1 MIYKKDIVNKIMI
14 GTLLAFIIFLI
25 SMHILINPFGIVE
38 TKLEIVEKNIVSK
51 NWDEVNDALNDI
63 DTLWQKYEI
72 VMRVLN
78 NKSVSDDFI
87 LHLDQCKLLSKYKKD
102 NALEYLSI
110 LKDDI
115 KDMMNVIPNP

>member
-1 MIYKKDIVNKIMI
+1 
-14 GTLLAFIIFLI
+14 
-25 SMHILINPFGIVE
+25 MHILINPFGIVE
-38 TKLEIVEKNIVSK
+38 NKLEIVEKNIVSK

-115 KDMMNVIPNP
+115 KDMMHVIPNP

>member
-1 MIYKKDIVNKIMI
+1 MKKCLPFATFSIFGDLAQSIYDYR
-14 GTLLAFIIFLI
+14 G
-25 SMHILINPFGIVE
+25 IN
-38 TKLEIVEKNIVSK
+38 

-115 KDMMNVIPNP
+115 KDMMHVIPNP